1 MTHIEKAKQVFDI
14 EIEGLNFVK
23 NNLDENFNKA
33 VDTILNSEG
42 RVVITGMG
50 KSGIVGKKI
59 AATMAST
66 GTRAFFMH
74 PGEAYHGDLG
84 MIGPQDII
92 LAISN
97 SGETEELIKLIS
109 FFQENKNFV
118 IAMTGK
124 KDSTLAKYT
133 DLFLNIGIEKEA
145 CPLELAPTTSTTVTM
160 TMGDALSIA
169 LMKARDFKEE
179 HFAKFHPGGSLGKKL
194 LMKVK
199 DVMKTKDLPVLSLDK
214 TFTETI
220 SIISNGRLGVGVI
233 IENEKVLGVI
243 TDGDIR
249 RLLEKEKARAIDLF
263 AKDFFTKNPKSV
275 DADEKVAK
283 AEQIMQDTKITT
295 LIVKENDKFVGIL
308 HRYDL

>member
-14 EIEGLNFVK
+14 EIDGLNFVK

-33 VDTILNSEG
+33 VDLILNSEG

-50 KSGIVGKKI
+50 KSGLVGKKI

-66 GTRAFFMH
+66 GTRAFFIH

-84 MIGPQDII
+84 MIDPSDIV

-97 SGETEELIKLIS
+97 SGETEEVIKLIS
-109 FFQENKNFV
+109 FFQENKNNV
-118 IAMTGK
+118 IALTGK
-124 KDSTLAKYT
+124 ENSTLAKYT
-133 DLFLNIGIEKEA
+133 DLFLNIAIEKEA

-160 TMGDALSIA
+160 AMGDALSIA
-169 LMKARDFKEE
+169 LMHARNFQAEN
-179 HFAKFHPGGSLGKKL
+179 FAKFHPGGSLGRKL
-194 LMKVK
+194 LVKVK
-199 DVMKTKDLPVLSLDK
+199 DVMKTNDLPILSLDK

-220 SIISNGRLGVGVI
+220 SIISNGRLGVGVVL
-233 IENEKVLGVI
+233 ENDNVLGVI

-249 RLLEKEKARAIDLF
+249 RLLEKEKAKAIDLC
-263 AKDFFTKNPKSV
+263 AKDFYTKSPKSI
-275 DADEKVAK
+275 DSEEKIAK
-283 AEQIMQDTKITT
+283 AESIMQEAKITT
-295 LIVKENDKFVGIL
+295 LIVKENNKFVGIL